1 MQLIR
6 PSGAAQKR
14 GASLLSF
21 RSSFVASF
29 RCFDCSSGEATGGGR
44 PCLSR
49 RGFARG
55 VEMRSSVSSSF
66 SADPLMFTLFEKLE
80 IQSGET
86 HGKRRRQRR
95 RAGGLASAAFAAAAV
110 QT

>member
-1 MQLIR
+1 
-6 PSGAAQKR
+6 
-14 GASLLSF
+14 
-21 RSSFVASF
+21 
-29 RCFDCSSGEATGGGR
+29 
-44 PCLSR
+44 
-49 RGFARG
+49 
-55 VEMRSSVSSSF
+55 MRSSVSSSF